1 MTTLTEKL
9 EALSEEDRQR
19 VERLTEELRAEA
31 RTWSAA
37 ADKNP
42 DLSGPCAPPP
52 LAEPHSDLR
61 ENDRDRPGTRTA
73 EGRLGARRP

>member
-31 RTWSAA
+31 RTWPAA
-37 ADKNP
+37 
-42 DLSGPCAPPP
+42 
-52 LAEPHSDLR
+52 
-61 ENDRDRPGTRTA
+61 
-73 EGRLGARRP
+73 